1 MTGALTQLWGMI
13 NGLQIFVHLPL
24 FDINMPASAQIM
36 IEKLLHIAHFDIV
49 ESEQA
54 FGWLMD
60 FPEEDENLILGN
72 YNDSGYESA
81 FTINLLGTGFIFIFV
96 LCAIMVL
103 LLITWPITKLY
114 AQAKKPHDKV
124 MDPIFWSIWIRYML
138 EESLVI
144 FIAVFCQLY
153 KSN

>member
-1 MTGALTQLWGMI
+1 MI

-81 FTINLLGTGFIFIFV
+81 YTINLLGTGFIFIFV

-124 MDPIFWSIWIRYML
+124 MNPIFWSIWIRYML

-144 FIAVFCQLY
+144 FIAVFC
-153 KSN
+153 

>member
-1 MTGALTQLWGMI
+1 M
-13 NGLQIFVHLPL
+13 HLPL

-103 LLITWPITKLY
+103 LLVTWPITKLY
-114 AQAKKPHDKV
+114 TQAKKPHDKV
-124 MDPIFWSIWIRYML
+124 TNPIFWSIWIRYML

-144 FIAVFCQLY
+144 FIAVFC
-153 KSN
+153 